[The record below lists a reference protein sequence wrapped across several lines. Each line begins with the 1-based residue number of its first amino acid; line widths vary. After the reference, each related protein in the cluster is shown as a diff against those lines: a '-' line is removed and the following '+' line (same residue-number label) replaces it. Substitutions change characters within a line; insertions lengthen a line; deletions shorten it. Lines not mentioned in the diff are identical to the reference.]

1 MLEEINN
8 ELRSVEGE
16 IEFDIEGAMYDV
28 DDFKYAYLSVD
39 EDNEISLV
47 VFAWIGKQ
55 ITGSWLQIIIRE
67 IRIDTYYILAQ
78 SVLHFWLSIELNAMI
93 W

>member
-16 IEFDIEGAMYDV
+16 IEFDIEGALYDV

-39 EDNEISLV
+39 ENNMVSLV
-47 VFAWIGKQ
+47 V
-55 ITGSWLQIIIRE
+55 
-67 IRIDTYYILAQ
+67 
-78 SVLHFWLSIELNAMI
+78 LS
-93 W
+93 